1 MRQIAR
7 RSLTP
12 ANRGAAERI
21 DPLPNAI
28 VLGTGTYAP
37 EHILTNAELEKMVAT
52 NGEWIVSRT
61 GIKERRVAADH
72 EATSD
77 LAAAAGRK
85 ALEFAGVDPEDVEM
99 IVVCTVTGDT
109 PTPAC
114 AAFVQEK
121 LGAKN
126 AFCFDVGAA
135 CAGSLYGLTIADQF
149 IRTGMVERALVI
161 GAETLSR
168 FVDWTNRETCVLF
181 GDAAGAILLGATA
194 EEGRGL
200 LASTLRT
207 DGSMTGILGIFG
219 GGSRRPLSEE
229 VLADKGNKIK
239 MRGREVYKVA
249 TRLLPEVVAQTLAKA
264 GISADDVTH
273 VIAHQANQRII
284 ESALANLGV
293 PVEKCWINIDRYGNT
308 SSASMPIT
316 LDEANR
322 AGKLKKGDI
331 IAMMAI
337 GAGMTWGGAVLR
349 W

>member
-1 MRQIAR
+1 MRR
-7 RSLTP
+7 P
-12 ANRGAAERI
+12 ADGRFTK
-21 DPLPNAI
+21 DPTLPNSI
-28 VLGTGTYAP
+28 VLGTGSYAP
-37 EHILTNAELEKMVAT
+37 SRVLTNADLERMVAT

-61 GIKERRVAADH
+61 GIRERRVAADG

-77 LAAAAGRK
+77 LAAAAARE
-85 ALEFAGVDPEDVEM
+85 ALDFAGVRPEEVDM
-99 IVVCTVTGDT
+99 IVVGTVTGDT
-109 PTPAC
+109 PTPSC
-114 AAFVQEK
+114 AAYVQAL

-126 AFCFDVGAA
+126 AFCFDVAGA

-149 IRTGMVERALVI
+149 IRTGMVKRALVI

-168 FVDWTNRETCVLF
+168 FVDWSNRETCVLF
-181 GDAAGAILLGATA
+181 GDAAGAILLGATE

-200 LASTLRT
+200 LAASLHT
-207 DGSMTGILGIFG
+207 DGALTGILGIFG
-219 GGSRRPLSEE
+219 GGSRRPLSGEMLE
-229 VLADKGNKIK
+229 DNGNKIK

-249 TRLLPEVVAQTLAKA
+249 TRLLPEVVAETLAKA
-264 GISADDVTH
+264 GLSADDVTH
-273 VIAHQANQRII
+273 VIAHQANQRIL
-284 ESALANLGV
+284 EAALDNLGV
-293 PVEKCWINIDRYGNT
+293 PREKCWINIDRFGNT

-322 AGKLKKGDI
+322 AGRLRKGDV

>member
-1 MRQIAR
+1 
-7 RSLTP
+7 
-12 ANRGAAERI
+12 
-21 DPLPNAI
+21 LPNSI
-28 VLGTGTYAP
+28 VLGTGSYAP
-37 EHILTNAELEKMVAT
+37 SRVLTNADLEKIVAT
-52 NGEWIVSRT
+52 NGDWIVSRT
-61 GIKERRVAADH
+61 GIKERRVAAEG

-77 LAAAAGRK
+77 LAAAAGRE
-85 ALEFAGVDPEDVEM
+85 ALAFAGVNPEDVDM
-99 IVVCTVTGDT
+99 IVVGTVTGDS
-109 PTPAC
+109 PTPSC
-114 AAFVQEK
+114 AAFVQAK

-149 IRTGMVERALVI
+149 IRSGMAKHALVI

-181 GDAAGAILLGATA
+181 GDAAGAILLGATE
-194 EEGRGL
+194 EEGQGL
-200 LASTLRT
+200 LAATLRT
-207 DGSMTGILGIFG
+207 DGTMTDILGIFG

-229 VLADKGNKIK
+229 LLADKGNKIK

-249 TRLLPEVVAQTLAKA
+249 TRLLPEVVASTLTKA
-264 GISADDVTH
+264 GLTAADVTH

-284 ESALANLGV
+284 EAALNNLGV
-293 PVEKCWINIDRYGNT
+293 AVEKCWINIDRYGNT

-322 AGKLKKGDI
+322 AGRLKKGDV

-337 GAGMTWGGAVLR
+337 GAGMTWGGAVFR

>member
-1 MRQIAR
+1 MPK
-7 RSLTP
+7 S
-12 ANRGAAERI
+12 
-21 DPLPNAI
+21 I
-28 VLGTGTYAP
+28 VLGTGSYAP
-37 EHILTNAELEKMVAT
+37 ERVLTNADLEKMVAT

-61 GIKERRVAADH
+61 GIRERRVAAER

-77 LAAAAGRK
+77 LAAAAARQ
-85 ALEFAGVDPEDVEM
+85 ALDFAGVRPEEVDM
-99 IVVCTVTGDT
+99 IVVGTVTGDT
-109 PTPAC
+109 PTPSC
-114 AAFVQEK
+114 AAFVQEL
-121 LGAKN
+121 LGARN
-126 AFCFDVGAA
+126 AFCFDVAAA

-149 IRTGMVERALVI
+149 IRSGMVRRALVI

-181 GDAAGAILLGATA
+181 GDAAGAILLGATE

-200 LASTLRT
+200 LAATLRT

-219 GGSRRPLSEE
+219 GGSRRPLSPE
-229 VLADKGNKIK
+229 LIADNGNKIK

-249 TRLLPEVVAQTLAKA
+249 TRLLPEVVAETLAKA
-264 GISADDVTH
+264 GLTAADVTH

-284 ESALANLGV
+284 ESALDNLGV
-293 PVEKCWINIDRYGNT
+293 PIEKCWINIDRYGNT

-322 AGKLKKGDI
+322 AGRLKKGDV

>member
-1 MRQIAR
+1 
-7 RSLTP
+7 
-12 ANRGAAERI
+12 
-21 DPLPNAI
+21 LPNAI
-28 VLGTGTYAP
+28 ILGTGAYAP
-37 EHILTNAELEKMVAT
+37 QRILTNADLEKMVAT

-85 ALEFAGVDPEDVEM
+85 ALEMAGVGPDDVGM
-99 IVVCTVTGDT
+99 IIVCTVTGDT
-109 PTPAC
+109 PTPSC
-114 AAFVQEK
+114 AAFVQER

-126 AFCFDVGAA
+126 AFCFDIGAA

-149 IRTGMVERALVI
+149 IRTGMVKYALVI
-161 GAETLSR
+161 GAETLTR

-181 GDAAGAILLGATA
+181 GDAAGAILLGAT
-194 EEGRGL
+194 EDEGRGL
-200 LASTLRT
+200 LAATLRT
-207 DGSMTGILGIFG
+207 DGSMTGILNIPG
-219 GGSRRPLSEE
+219 GGSRRPLTEDMI
-229 VLADKGNKIK
+229 ADKSNKIK

-249 TRLLPEVVAQTLAKA
+249 VRLLPEVVAETLAKA
-264 GISADDVTH
+264 GLAPGDVTH

-284 ESALANLGV
+284 ESALDNLGV
-293 PVEKCWINIDRYGNT
+293 AREKCWINIDRYGNT

-322 AGKLKKGDI
+322 AGKLEKGDV